1 MDISIPFG
9 IFEIMNSKNTIL
21 EVSLALF
28 AAQGYEA
35 TGVQEIAKRANITK
49 PTLYHFFGSKRGLL
63 DSLIELYYDG
73 FQNTLEE
80 AARYD
85 KDLTKT
91 LCTLLKAI
99 SDYSLHNKDFYR
111 FILIASHAS
120 PQSEPFEAIT
130 PYIERSMLTLEE
142 LFKKAV
148 VHHGNM
154 RGRHQRY
161 AHTLWGMM
169 NNYITLALSDQL
181 TLNEESIFLAVHQ
194 FSHGIYS

>member
-1 MDISIPFG
+1 
-9 IFEIMNSKNTIL
+9 MNSKNTIL
-21 EVSLALF
+21 QVSLELF

-63 DSLIELYYDG
+63 DALIALHYQGLQDSLSTAI
-73 FQNTLEE
+73 
-80 AARYD
+80 RYD

-91 LCTLLKAI
+91 LCAVLKAL
-99 SDYSLHNKDFYR
+99 STFAMQNKDFYR
-111 FILIASHAS
+111 FVLIASHAS
-120 PQSEPFEAIT
+120 PQSEPFEAIA
-130 PYIERSMLTLEE
+130 PYIGQSLQTLEDM
-142 LFKKAV
+142 FKKIV

-161 AHTLWGMM
+161 AFTLWGMM
-169 NNYITLALSDQL
+169 NNYITLALSNQL